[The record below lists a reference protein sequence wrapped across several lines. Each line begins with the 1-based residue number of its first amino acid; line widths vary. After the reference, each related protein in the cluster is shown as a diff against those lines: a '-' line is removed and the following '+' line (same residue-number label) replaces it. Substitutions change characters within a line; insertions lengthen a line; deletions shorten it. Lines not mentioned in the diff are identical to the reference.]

1 MKKFLTYSISVT
13 LVVANM
19 FVFAQQTSAATK
31 NSLTITYQQTPES
44 KAQKWTLKC
53 QPTAGSIKSAKTV
66 CRNLLKI
73 SNPFAKAD
81 PNQMCSEIFESAE
94 VATVKGTWNGKKV
107 SVRFA
112 KNNGCEIT
120 RWNTLKFLIEGVKTA

>member
-1 MKKFLTYSISVT
+1 MKKFLTYSISVVLIAT
-13 LVVANM
+13 NM
-19 FVFAQQTSAATK
+19 FVIAPPSSAATK
-31 NSLTITYQQTPES
+31 NSLTIIYQESPES

-53 QPTAGSIKSAKTV
+53 QPTAGSMKTAKIA
-66 CRNLLKI
+66 CRKLLKI

-81 PNQMCSEIFESAE
+81 PNQMCSEIYESAE

-107 SVRFA
+107 SASFA

-120 RWNTLKFLIEGVKTA
+120 RWNTLKFLIQGVQKA

>member
-13 LVVANM
+13 LVATSMVAISPNS
-19 FVFAQQTSAATK
+19 FATTK

-44 KAQKWTLKC
+44 KVQKWTLKC
-53 QPTAGSIKSAKTV
+53 QPTAGSMKNSKSA

-107 SVRFA
+107 SARFA
-112 KNNGCEIT
+112 KTNGCEIT
-120 RWNTLKFLIEGVKTA
+120 RWNTLKFLIQGVQKA